1 MDYIE
6 AFEIA
11 RWDTMTFPQ
20 LKNFTTELCLYGAL
34 VDGRTKRELVKSVH
48 TFLSIVKFTSQSK
61 PLNSA
66 AAADH
71 TDSPPIDPDA
81 QVAAKLVCYHN
92 HFNNFDNMVWH

>member
-1 MDYIE
+1 MDYIQ

-20 LKNFTTELCLYGAL
+20 LKNFTTELNLYGAL

-48 TFLSIVKFTSQSK
+48 TFLSIVKFTSPSK
-61 PLNSA
+61 PLNSV

-81 QVAAKLVCYHN
+81 QVAAQLVRYHN
-92 HFNNFDNMVWH
+92 FLHNLDNMVWH